1 MGNPKGKWAKH
12 REVQN
17 YLRTIENEY
26 LVDIMVGF
34 RWASRDKDSNV
45 GLMVWTARPAPGS
58 DVPRGTYTVSGRVEG
73 NMAGKKVD
81 IQQLYYLSKLM
92 VDLQIARTYGTDC
105 VDSFT
110 PPILTTKDT
119 PF

>member
-12 REVQN
+12 RDVQN
-17 YLRTIENEY
+17 FMRDIENEY

-34 RWASRDKDSNV
+34 RWASRDKENNT
-45 GLMVWTARPAPGS
+45 GLMVWTARPAAGS
-58 DVPRGTYTVSGRVEG
+58 DVPRGTYVVSGRVEG
-73 NMAGKKVD
+73 DMAGRKVD
-81 IQQLYYLSKLM
+81 LQQIYYLTRLM
-92 VDLQIARTYGTDC
+92 VDLQIARTYGT
-105 VDSFT
+105 STLSNFT